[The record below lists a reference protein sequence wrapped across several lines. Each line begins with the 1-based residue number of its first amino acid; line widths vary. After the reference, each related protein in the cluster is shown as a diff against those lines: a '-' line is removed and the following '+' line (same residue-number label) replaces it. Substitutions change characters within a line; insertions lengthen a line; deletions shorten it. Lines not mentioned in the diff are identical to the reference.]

1 MSFLSNRV
9 EKLQE
14 SETLAMARLGNELKE
29 KGINVINMSLGEPD
43 FATPDFVKLAA
54 KDAIDKNYS
63 YYTPVPGYKDL
74 LEAISNKFKRDNN
87 LNYKPSQIVTS
98 TGAKQSIINVVM
110 ATINPG
116 DEVILP
122 APYWVSYIEM
132 VLLNEGKPVV
142 IQSDIKSDFKI
153 TPEQLDKAITA
164 KTKMFLFSNPSNPT
178 GSMYTEKELR
188 ALGEV
193 FKKNPHVLI
202 VSDEIYE
209 YITFEEKMFSIGSI
223 SELANRTVT
232 VNGLSKG
239 YAMTGWRLGY
249 IGAPEDIAKATVKIQ
264 GQYTSG
270 TCSITQRAA
279 VAAINADPAVVSPMR
294 EAFRN
299 RRDLLISLMKEVPHI
314 QVNNP
319 GGAFYL
325 FPEVSWYFGKK
336 TADGETIKDAK
347 DLCMYLLN
355 KGHVAATPGGAFGA
369 PNYFRLSYATSEE
382 NIREAVAR
390 IKRSLT
396 ELH

>member
-1 MSFLSNRV
+1 MSFLSHRV
-9 EKLQE
+9 EKLAE

-29 KGINVINMSLGEPD
+29 KGVNVINMSLGEPD

-54 KDAIDKNYS
+54 KDAIDKNFS

-87 LNYKPSQIVTS
+87 LNYKPSQIIVS

-110 ATINPG
+110 ATVNPG

-122 APYWVSYIEM
+122 APYWVSYSEM
-132 VLLNEGKPVV
+132 IQLNEGKVV
-142 IQSDIKSDFKI
+142 ALDSDYKSDFKI
-153 TPEQLDKAITA
+153 TPAQLEKAITP

-223 SELANRTVT
+223 PELSNRTVT

-249 IGAPEDIAKATVKIQ
+249 LGAPEDIAKACVKIQ
-264 GQYTSG
+264 GQFTSG
-270 TCSITQRAA
+270 ASSISQRAA
-279 VAAINADPAVVSPMR
+279 VAAVNADPAIVRPMQ
-294 EAFRN
+294 EAFKK
-299 RRDLLISLMKEVPHI
+299 RRDLLISLMKEVPH
-314 QVNNP
+314 VHCNNP

-325 FPEVSWYFGKK
+325 FPEVSHYFGKK
-336 TADGETIKDAK
+336 NGDVVIKDAK

-355 KGHVAATPGGAFGA
+355 VGHVAMTPGGAFGA
-369 PNYFRLSYATSEE
+369 PNYIRLSYATSEDI
-382 NIREAVAR
+382 IREAVAR
-390 IKRSLT
+390 IKRSL
-396 ELH
+396 EQLR